1 MKSLLNKIQRCEVC
15 KDLLPLGP
23 RPIVQLSV
31 NSKIIIIGQ
40 APGRHVH
47 ETGIPWNDA
56 SGKKLREWM
65 NIDEATFYDPLVFSI
80 MPMGFCY
87 PGKGIS
93 GDLPPRPE
101 CAPLWHSKIL
111 KNYRNTPLILLIG
124 QYAQRNYLKK
134 ECKSSLTETVKILK
148 NIFHLQMQ
156 KHFNLDALV
165 TEDDKWKFV
174 HKVDRKINF
183 LGIVF
188 RKTDHI
194 YISILNNLNSI
205 LFVLKQFLLSLYLQK
220 GLKYVPFCRHKLQY
234 GN

>member
-1 MKSLLNKIQRCEVC
+1 MKALLSKIQKCEVC
-15 KDLLPLGP
+15 KDGLPLGP
-23 RPIVQLSV
+23 RPIVQLNV

-40 APGRHVH
+40 APGKRVH

-65 NIDEATFYDPLVFSI
+65 NIDETIFYDPFVFSI

-93 GDLPPRPE
+93 GDLPPRLE

-134 ECKSSLTETVKILK
+134 ERKSSLTETVRNYKEYLPK
-148 NIFHLQMQ
+148 YFPLPHPSPRNQ
-156 KHFNLDALV
+156 NWV
-165 TEDDKWKFV
+165 
-174 HKVDRKINF
+174 KVNPWFMEEAIPELRKRIRLAINSE
-183 LGIVF
+183 
-188 RKTDHI
+188 KA
-194 YISILNNLNSI
+194 
-205 LFVLKQFLLSLYLQK
+205 
-220 GLKYVPFCRHKLQY
+220 
-234 GN
+234 

>member
-1 MKSLLNKIQRCEVC
+1 MKALLNKIQKCEVC
-15 KDLLPLGP
+15 KDVLPLGP
-23 RPIVQLSV
+23 RPVVQLNV

-40 APGRHVH
+40 APGKRVH

-65 NIDEATFYDPLVFSI
+65 GIDEATFYDPLVFSI

-93 GDLPPRPE
+93 GDLPPRIE

-134 ECKSSLTETVKILK
+134 EYKNSLTETVKNYKEYLPNYFPLPHPSPRNQNWVKVNPWFMEEAIPELRK
-148 NIFHLQMQ
+148 RIRLAIN
-156 KHFNLDALV
+156 
-165 TEDDKWKFV
+165 TEK
-174 HKVDRKINF
+174 
-183 LGIVF
+183 
-188 RKTDHI
+188 
-194 YISILNNLNSI
+194 
-205 LFVLKQFLLSLYLQK
+205 
-220 GLKYVPFCRHKLQY
+220 P
-234 GN
+234 